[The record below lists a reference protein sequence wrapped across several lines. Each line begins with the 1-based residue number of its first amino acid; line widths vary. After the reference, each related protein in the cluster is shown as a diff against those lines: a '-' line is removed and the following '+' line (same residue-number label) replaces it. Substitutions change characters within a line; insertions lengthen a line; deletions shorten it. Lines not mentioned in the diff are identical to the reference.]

1 MTSIILCSTGDDRRH
16 YLEWLEQ
23 PNELITKSVRFEQ
36 LVNNTC
42 VYYYKKPMS
51 AVTEDTVNFIRRSIH
66 EMLKNKST
74 KDQIHSK
81 LMTNPQHTI
90 SHEQP
95 IPAYEYVDNS
105 VYMPQAITEHD
116 RVLHGMNV
124 FLIWMY

>member
-1 MTSIILCSTGDDRRH
+1 MSTGEDRRH

-42 VYYYKKPMS
+42 VYFYKKPMS

-66 EMLKNKST
+66 DMLKNKAT

-81 LMTNPQHTI
+81 LLANPQQLMTHD
-90 SHEQP
+90 QP
-95 IPAYEYVDNS
+95 MPSYEYVPDNNNIFI
-105 VYMPQAITEHD
+105 PQVSEQD
-116 RVLHGMNV
+116 RVLHGINV
-124 FLIWMY
+124 IYFL